1 MVYSTLRSFFDILTI
16 LPSPT
21 QVSQLQN
28 KDRLLS
34 YFFFSLAQKPTE
46 MVFRVLV
53 SLTHLDAKWCTLV
66 MRCTPALGFITREI
80 YSADDTRWKL
90 LNQSSKPASYK
101 VKVKK
106 EEEDAVKVED
116 EEGETY
122 DYLHS
127 RSMDATKSKSPEDA
141 LSQSLDRLCLSL
153 ALLTNLVQVLPE
165 VKDSLRTL
173 MINPSCSKP
182 ACVSRCA
189 CPSGKQK
196 SAVIV
201 LINVYNHQLPF
212 ASGFTSS
219 DSPSGSKSSSIKRES
234 PDPHLSKTTKI
245 ETNATRAPTDIHT
258 SADSSFLLGHLC
270 LLFGMLMMS
279 NSPNQDLIL
288 SSVTDTTAKDSDSK
302 ASALAR
308 MIDKARAISA
318 FYTLLHRRHGG
329 DAESG
334 HEGQAEG
341 ADGATSAL
349 ASRGRQNQDAQTGE
363 EVTREV
369 IMFLEGLRRSLL

>member
-1 MVYSTLRSFFDILTI
+1 
-16 LPSPT
+16 
-21 QVSQLQN
+21 
-28 KDRLLS
+28 
-34 YFFFSLAQKPTE
+34 

-53 SLTHLDAKWCTLV
+53 SLTHLDVKWCTLV
-66 MRCTPALGFITREI
+66 MRHAPALGLIAREI

-90 LNQSSKPASYK
+90 LNQSPKPASSK
-101 VKVKK
+101 VKEEDNTVKVESD
-106 EEEDAVKVED
+106 EEDVYDHLHSRPHAPTDAAKSNFPEDAV
-116 EEGETY
+116 
-122 DYLHS
+122 
-127 RSMDATKSKSPEDA
+127 
-141 LSQSLDRLCLSL
+141 SQSLDRLCLSL

-173 MINPSCSKP
+173 KINPSCSKP
-182 ACVSRCA
+182 ACVSCCA

-196 SAVIV
+196 SAVVV

-212 ASGFTSS
+212 ASG
-219 DSPSGSKSSSIKRES
+219 SGSNSSEPPPNSKSASIKRES
-234 PDPHLSKTTKI
+234 PEPHLSKTTK
-245 ETNATRAPTDIHT
+245 TKSSPTRTPTDIHT

-288 SSVTDTTAKDSDSK
+288 SSITDAAVQDSDSK
-302 ASALAR
+302 ASVLAR
-308 MIDKARAISA
+308 MIERARAISA
-318 FYTLLHRRHGG
+318 FYTLLHRRHDG
-329 DAESG
+329 DRESG
-334 HEGQAEG
+334 YEGPGDG

-349 ASRGRQNQDAQTGE
+349 ASSRRNQGAQTGE